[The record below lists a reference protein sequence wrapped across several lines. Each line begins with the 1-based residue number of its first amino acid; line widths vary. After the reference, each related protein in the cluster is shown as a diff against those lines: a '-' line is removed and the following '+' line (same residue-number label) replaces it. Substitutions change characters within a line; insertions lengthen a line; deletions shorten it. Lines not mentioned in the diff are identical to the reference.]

1 MGRRCC
7 IAGCTST
14 SRLPEHHGVT
24 YHSFPSDQNAR
35 SIWIRNTKISADR
48 HITKS
53 VLVCSRHFRRADF
66 QPQRSGK
73 YLLKQKVF
81 PTVFPWGKVDAA
93 QIEEDLEFL
102 NSTGPAAPSNLLT
115 TSSTVDED
123 TKATVAATVAQIMAQ
138 TAELNAAAG
147 IKVEKAEGALE
158 EIPSEPSVANASTPP
173 NVKFEPV
180 TSFNPG
186 ARLEAQD
193 FDGIWHSARIVEVD
207 NDDREVLIKFEKT
220 GKNKSNMAGTEE
232 WIPMNSSRLRQ
243 RISTKPIFNYEL
255 EEKCLARWSGP
266 RKFPGT
272 VKKILPNDVYEILF
286 DDGYVKNVRAI
297 HMSKV
302 QQQHQFQ
309 QHSSILETDVVENIP
324 TEIATVM
331 PAAPVAIAPTP
342 APLPVT
348 PTATSAVKRPS
359 SGQNSG
365 SQSKKRAS
373 NGPRKDWPL
382 LDLSKLDLDS
392 LNLPEIPKDGE
403 WTCHWVNDQPIGRE
417 GYLVVGEHRKP
428 TVIVEDWRLPPGWV
442 KHMYQR
448 SNVLGK
454 WDVIL
459 VTPNGKRFRSKAD
472 LKNYL
477 EEQGQVYNP
486 DIYDFSIHRRRA
498 KDINCYVYT
507 PDYVPQQPAKP
518 KASLNTSLDT
528 SLETKTNPLVTTLP
542 AAVSS
547 PYMETP
553 IAEPLPPIELLT
565 TSSTSLAA
573 EDKSVTQV
581 EAEVPKQLL
590 ESAEVSS
597 TPTPTSTPTV
607 GLKEEPVHSSDSATP
622 IPSEQSTAAP
632 VANVPEPPKV
642 EDGYALI
649 GGLKVQIIDNLFRCP
664 QEGCS
669 KNFRKENHLQI
680 HVKHYHRNL
689 IKLLGSCPKMQELA
703 EKRTHPVDNET
714 AEPVP
719 KNQIPNQ
726 QFFAKLHQ
734 QDLEQTRAHRRSTGT
749 LKTSTESAA
758 AEIKTEQLE
767 ETNIKVEENVDI
779 SQNDT
784 SVNNTTTTSTTVLDT
799 SFAST
804 SAADDSVAA
813 PEAAPVEASANK
825 RPKFSPTKRTPGSRK
840 SNRQRTTRKYLTA
853 AQATAGV
860 VTSAANSTPLPVV
873 SDSGFSGV
881 AEFEETRHSFNATP
895 EINKDIKK
903 RKPVLTTNTPL
914 SSVDSPITAD
924 SGSNSFQPQ
933 NSLENDAINQPPPQY
948 IKENG
953 ELIKIVHMRQE
964 EIINCLC
971 GYCEEDGL
979 MIQCELCLCW
989 QHGLCN
995 GIDKVSQVPDKYV
1008 CYICRNPQRC
1018 RESLRFKH
1026 DQDWLYEGK
1035 LPVANY
1041 HASNTSQLNK
1051 RAEYLKRSHTLT
1063 GNLLELKNYM
1073 HSLRVKINIA
1083 NNKCHPKLY
1092 LWAKKWDEDE
1102 EKNEIKHELEE
1113 DNKSNSATGNATNA
1127 ANTNQPL
1134 TPSKKIKSE
1143 PNTPVRMVPNIPQPE
1158 APIDPVECQQR
1169 LMEHIKIQQELVMG
1183 RLYDI
1188 EAAIDVLESED
1199 DLPDLREDDLGAT
1212 KEILAAFIKELDTV
1226 KQIAKLN
1233 SLEHTKL
1240 AYKNPIPPV
1249 K

>member
-7 IAGCTST
+7 ITGCTST

-24 YHSFPSDQNAR
+24 YHSFPADQNAR
-35 SIWIRNTKISADR
+35 SIWIRNTKISSDR

-81 PTVFPWGKVDAA
+81 PTVFPWGKIDAA

-102 NSTGPAAPSNLLT
+102 NSTGNSAPSNLLS

-147 IKVEKAEGALE
+147 IKLEKPESGLE
-158 EIPSEPSVANASTPP
+158 ESFSEPAVVATNPPTPP

-193 FDGIWHSARIVEVD
+193 FDGVWHAARIVEVD

-220 GKNKSNMAGTEE
+220 GKNKSTMAGTEE
-232 WIPMNSSRLRQ
+232 WIPMNSTRLRQ
-243 RISTKPIFNYEL
+243 RISTKPILNFEL

-286 DDGYVKNVRAI
+286 DDGYIKNVRAI
-297 HMSKV
+297 HMNKV
-302 QQQHQFQ
+302 ATTTTL
-309 QHSSILETDVVENIP
+309 LEP
-324 TEIATVM
+324 TVM
-331 PAAPVAIAPTP
+331 ETIPAEVPADVPVP
-342 APLPVT
+342 AVVLADTAEPLPVI
-348 PTATSAVKRPS
+348 PTTQAIKRPS

-365 SQSKKRAS
+365 SHTKKRTA
-373 NGPRKDWPL
+373 NGGRKDWPL
-382 LDLSKLDLDS
+382 LDLSKLDLSS

-459 VTPNGKRFRSKAD
+459 VSPNGKRFRSKPD
-472 LKNYL
+472 LKSYL
-477 EEQGQVYNP
+477 EELGQIYNP

-507 PDYVPQQPAKP
+507 PDYVPQQPAKS
-518 KASLNTSLDT
+518 KSSLNTSIDT
-528 SLETKTNPLVTTLP
+528 SLATKTSSIVGTLP
-542 AAVSS
+542 TAVSS

-565 TSSTSLAA
+565 TSSSSMAA

-590 ESAEVSS
+590 EAAEVSS

-607 GLKEEPVHSSDSATP
+607 GLKEEVVVSSDCATP
-622 IPSEQSTAAP
+622 TPVIAAAVPPASVAAP
-632 VANVPEPPKV
+632 AALETQKV
-642 EDGYALI
+642 DDGYALI

-689 IKLLGSCPKMQELA
+689 IKLLGTCPKMLELA
-703 EKRTHPVDNET
+703 EKRTHPVDNE
-714 AEPVP
+714 ASEPVP

-734 QDLEQTRAHRRSTGT
+734 QDLEQTRAHRRSTGA
-749 LKTSTESAA
+749 LKASVDAVPN
-758 AEIKTEQLE
+758 EIKIEPTE
-767 ETNIKVEENVDI
+767 ETPIKVEDNMDT

-784 SVNNTTTTSTTVLDT
+784 SINTASSTVLES

-804 SAADDSVAA
+804 SAADETV
-813 PEAAPVEASANK
+813 ASADASIAAEAPPSK
-825 RPKFSPTKRTPGSRK
+825 RSRFSPSKRTPGSRK

-860 VTSAANSTPLPVV
+860 VATTTAASAPLPVPV
-873 SDSGFSGV
+873 ADTSFSGV

-895 EINKDIKK
+895 DINKEVKK
-903 RKPVLTTNTPL
+903 RKTVLPSNTPL

-933 NSLENDAINQPPPQY
+933 NSTENDAINQPPPQY

-1041 HASNTSQLNK
+1041 HTSNNSVLNK

-1102 EKNEIKHELEE
+1102 VVDVKNEIKLEAE
-1113 DNKSNSATGNATNA
+1113 DENKTNNPA
-1127 ANTNQPL
+1127 MPL

-1143 PNTPVRMVPNIPQPE
+1143 PTTPARLVPNIPQPE
-1158 APIDPVECQQR
+1158 AAIDPSECQQR

-1183 RLYDI
+1183 RLSDI

-1212 KEILAAFIKELDTV
+1212 KDVLAAFIKELDTV

-1240 AYKNPIPPV
+1240 AYKNPIPPAV

>member
-81 PTVFPWGKVDAA
+81 PTVFPWGKIDAA

-102 NSTGPAAPSNLLT
+102 NSTGTAAPSNLLT
-115 TSSTVDED
+115 TSSSTVDED

-147 IKVEKAEGALE
+147 IKVEKVEGVLE
-158 EIPSEPSVANASTPP
+158 ESFTETSVANPATPP

-193 FDGIWHSARIVEVD
+193 FDGVWHSARIVEVD

-243 RISTKPIFNYEL
+243 RISTKPILNFEL

-272 VKKILPNDVYEILF
+272 VKKILPNDIYEILF
-286 DDGYVKNVRAI
+286 DDGYIKNVRAI
-297 HMSKV
+297 HMNKV
-302 QQQHQFQ
+302 QL
-309 QHSSILETDVVENIP
+309 SSVLEPEVVESSVP
-324 TEIATVM
+324 SDVPAELPVDPVVLAATQ
-331 PAAPVAIAPTP
+331 

-348 PTATSAVKRPS
+348 PTVPAVKRPS

-365 SQSKKRAS
+365 SQPKKKAP

-382 LDLSKLDLDS
+382 LDLSKLDLSS

-417 GYLVVGEHRKP
+417 GFLVVGEHRKP

-472 LKNYL
+472 LKTYL

-498 KDINCYVYT
+498 KDINCYAHT
-507 PDYVPQQPAKP
+507 PDYVPQQPVKS
-518 KASLNTSLDT
+518 KSSLNTSLDT
-528 SLETKTNPLVTTLP
+528 SLESKPATIVGPLP
-542 AAVSS
+542 SAVSS

-565 TSSTSLAA
+565 TSSSSLAA

-607 GLKEEPVHSSDSATP
+607 GLKEEPMVSSDCGTPTPVVASAALAV
-622 IPSEQSTAAP
+622 TA
-632 VANVPEPPKV
+632 VVEPKKV
-642 EDGYALI
+642 DDGYAMV

-689 IKLLGSCPKMQELA
+689 IKLLGSCPKMLELA
-703 EKRTHPVDNET
+703 EKRTHPVNNE
-714 AEPVP
+714 AFEPAP

-734 QDLEQTRAHRRSTGT
+734 QDLEQTRAHRRSTGA
-749 LKTSTESAA
+749 LKTSVDALPV
-758 AEIKTEQLE
+758 EIKTEQLE
-767 ETNIKVEENVDI
+767 ESTIKVEDTMDT
-779 SQNDT
+779 SQND
-784 SVNNTTTTSTTVLDT
+784 SSINTQSTAVLES
-799 SFAST
+799 SFASN
-804 SAADDSVAA
+804 SAADDTVATELGGTEA
-813 PEAAPVEASANK
+813 PPLK
-825 RPKFSPTKRTPGSRK
+825 RSRFSPSKRTPGSRK

-853 AQATAGV
+853 AQAAAGV
-860 VTSAANSTPLPVV
+860 VATTSSATPLPVAT
-873 SDSGFSGV
+873 DSSFSGV

-895 EINKDIKK
+895 EINKDVKK
-903 RKPVLTTNTPL
+903 RKPVLPSNTPL

-933 NSLENDAINQPPPQY
+933 NSTENEAIINQPPQY

-1008 CYICRNPQRC
+1008 CYICRNPQRS

-1035 LPVANY
+1035 LPVANF
-1041 HASNTSQLNK
+1041 HASNSSQLNK
-1051 RAEYLKRSHTLT
+1051 RSEYLKRSHTLT
-1063 GNLLELKNYM
+1063 GNILELKNYM

-1083 NNKCHPKLY
+1083 NNKGHPKLY
-1092 LWAKKWDEDE
+1092 LWAKKWDEDVISE
-1102 EKNEIKHELEE
+1102 IKNEIKHETED
-1113 DNKSNSATGNATNA
+1113 DNKINNASSL
-1127 ANTNQPL
+1127 PL

-1143 PNTPVRMVPNIPQPE
+1143 PTTPARLVPNIPQPE
-1158 APIDPVECQQR
+1158 APIDPIECQQR

-1183 RLYDI
+1183 RLSDI

-1199 DLPDLREDDLGAT
+1199 DLPDLRMDDLGAT
-1212 KEILAAFIKELDTV
+1212 KDVLAAFIKELETV

-1240 AYKNPIPPV
+1240 AYKHPLHV
-1249 K
+1249 AK